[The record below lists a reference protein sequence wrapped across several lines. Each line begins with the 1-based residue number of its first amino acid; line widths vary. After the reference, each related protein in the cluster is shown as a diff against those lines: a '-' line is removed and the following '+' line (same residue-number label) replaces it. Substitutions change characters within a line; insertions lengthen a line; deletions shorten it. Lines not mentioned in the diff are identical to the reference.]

1 FGCSRDLSSFPTR
14 RSSDLGKVVMEKM
27 GGDHFVL
34 YDKLDHT
41 INQFTMEADVTIQ
54 DGSSAAL
61 VFGVK
66 DKNLPSASWHA
77 ANFNSNNQDRKS
89 TRLNSSHVSISYA

>member
-1 FGCSRDLSSFPTR
+1 TRSKRDWSSDVC
-14 RSSDLGKVVMEKM
+14 SSDLKVVMEKM

-77 ANFNSNNQDRKS
+77 ANFNSNNQGDRS
-89 TRLNSSHVSISYA
+89 EERRVGIDGISVC